1 MVQAGE
7 GLRLLAEPGQHARRP
22 GDFGMEDL
30 AGQAP
35 IQVLVPELVHLGKA
49 AAADETLDLVLRA
62 QGPGEAIGSGD
73 GRGGRGGRGSG
84 DSDSALVGDHR
95 GRGRAARRA
104 ERGAARYLTPAR
116 RTREQGCHGTKD
128 LYSRPAVQVILVRCS
143 HSGSPSASGS
153 PTPYSRSSPGS
164 SRNALPFP
172 RRELLCPIPNGSG
185 S

>member
-1 MVQAGE
+1 MVQARE

-30 AGQAP
+30 AGQAS
-35 IQVLVPELVHLGKA
+35 IEVLVPELVHLGKA
-49 AAADETLDLVLRA
+49 PAADETLDLVLRA
-62 QGPGEAIGSGD
+62 QGPGEALGSRGGKR
-73 GRGGRGGRGSG
+73 GRGGRGGDGS
-84 DSDSALVGDHR
+84 LVGDHR

-104 ERGAARYLTPAR
+104 ERRAARYLVPAR

-128 LYSRPAVQVILVRCS
+128 LYSRPSVQVILPRCS

-164 SRNALPFP
+164 SRRGLPSP
-172 RRELLCPIPNGSG
+172 RRELL
-185 S
+185 